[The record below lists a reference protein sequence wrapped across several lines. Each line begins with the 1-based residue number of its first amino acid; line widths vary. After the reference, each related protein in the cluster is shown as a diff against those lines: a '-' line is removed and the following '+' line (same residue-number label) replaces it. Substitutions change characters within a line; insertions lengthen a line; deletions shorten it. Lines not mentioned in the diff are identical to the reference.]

1 MELHS
6 SCVNNVVYGWFV
18 VCEGIPECDWILQT
32 SSVGYK
38 WIIWN
43 GELVYNKLE
52 IPAQMD
58 CVGKTRAVTSSRNRL
73 AVEGNENSSYD
84 SGI

>member
-1 MELHS
+1 MQ
-6 SCVNNVVYGWFV
+6 YGWFCGASPSV
-18 VCEGIPECDWILQT
+18 IEFYKQ
-32 SSVGYK
+32 VGYK

-43 GELVYNKLE
+43 GNWSKLE

-58 CVGKTRAVTSSRNRL
+58 CVGKTSAVTSSRNRL
-73 AVEGNENSSYD
+73 AGEGNENSSYD